1 MKLVS
6 RHMALLARL
15 VLVVIIAASSG
26 LTAVVHLC
34 CMSKMDCCDHSLCA
48 GHDDCDLP
56 GVPPS
61 GPSIRADGTCDTITI
76 VGGLTIKSGE
86 VEKEKKS
93 ELARIVIASMTPVL
107 DHRFGESSSS
117 SQSFFSIAV
126 PPHPPAVEKC
136 VLYASLLI

>member
-6 RHMALLARL
+6 KHMALLARL

-56 GVPPS
+56 GVPAS
-61 GPSIRADGTCDTITI
+61 GPSFRADGTCGTSTI

-86 VEKEKKS
+86 AGKNENS
-93 ELARIVIASMTPVL
+93 EFTRIVIASITPAL
-107 DHRFGESSSS
+107 DRWFGDSIGS
-117 SQSFFSIAV
+117 SQSLFSLAA
-126 PPHPPAVEKC
+126 PPHPPSVEKC
-136 VLYASLLI
+136 VLFASLLI